1 MKKLFAL
8 LLALVMILSVFAGC
22 GAKEEP
28 AAPAETQVAA
38 PAETQPAAPAEVKWP
53 NSAVQLVCAYA
64 AGGGTD
70 IFFRTLAEALHDQ
83 GNFGVVN
90 MTDGGGVVGWEQ
102 VRTSDPEVCDQL
114 ITALNSM
121 FLSYLSGVSD
131 IHPLEDI
138 QPVFAVDTDSPY
150 FVVVN
155 KDAPYNSI
163 DELIEYGKANPGKLT
178 LASGAPGSTM
188 TIVTS
193 QFISSTGLDCRL
205 AATNGSDAD
214 AVAMV
219 MGGNLDISLT
229 NQTTTITY
237 LEANEIKVLASVRP
251 VSENAIDLIKDIP
264 SLSDLGYE
272 DVKMGSTL
280 IVWAPKGADTAVYE
294 KMNELF
300 TAAYEDP
307 DSQVAFASRGIGY
320 IPYGNFEETNA
331 KLLDS
336 YAACESAWN
345 DYLASQG

>member
-1 MKKLFAL
+1 
-8 LLALVMILSVFAGC
+8 
-22 GAKEEP
+22 
-28 AAPAETQVAA
+28 
-38 PAETQPAAPAEVKWP
+38 
-53 NSAVQLVCAYA
+53 
-64 AGGGTD
+64 
-70 IFFRTLAEALHDQ
+70 
-83 GNFGVVN
+83 

-102 VRTSDPEVCDQL
+102 VRTSDPEICDQL

-163 DELIEYGKANPGKLT
+163 EELIEYGKANPGKLT

-307 DSQVAFASRGIGY
+307 DSQAAFASRGIGY